1 MPHIFAVV
9 TAGYTVIADIV
20 LVCIFNALNKEMND
34 EIGIN
39 RKVVNVGAGFY
50 IQLVFAL
57 RL

>member
-1 MPHIFAVV
+1 M
-9 TAGYTVIADIV
+9 

-34 EIGIN
+34 EIGID
-39 RKVVNVGAGFY
+39 RKFVNVGAGFY